1 MHSKDFGKEYVCKE
15 KFTPKPCDGEKR
27 ERIERRCNEFKGFMK
42 FGCVVDLCANVPKEI
57 EEITQIEKEK
67 MKNVKLITP
76 GVVIERKRLD
86 ASQLNPGAGNMCI
99 SWGDPHFTSFKGT
112 KFNNYFLG
120 DHLLLK
126 TKRFTIQVRQR
137 RWGAASVNVLFA
149 AKINGVIVEAN
160 KPSSFLLNRRERI
173 NIKIG
178 QTIALKAGGKV
189 ERIEKDRWLLVSKNG
204 GYADI
209 VFNYYGGKLR
219 VGSTIYQRRYIN
231 FIVKVPHPNRAKGF
245 CQAQVIKT
253 STLFSKPYLS
263 LHKSQKIKVISKKCK
278 RSARLRCLN
287 RHVKKGDLINCI
299 FDLCNGFSGKM
310 IRKFEKNV
318 KHDRRRWH
326 KIFKHK
332 KKVTRK
338 HVHRHHKGR
347 RHSKHHRKHH
357 KKSRRGG
364 FVFSRHSKRVRRT
377 RRRATRVRRARVV
390 RRRARGD
397 VWLKD
402 AHHKWVDVNAIG
414 TFNYLIDNKEN
425 LSIQVQFGKL
435 GKGSIMR
442 GVAVSYAGKKIVAEK
457 DGSVTVDG
465 KLVEA
470 PSAEFNFENKQ
481 FNIKPDNTGFGIYTF
496 SGILKE
502 GFKIHYEKKIKIIF
516 SFNTN
521 NFKTSFRFIY

>member
-1 MHSKDFGKEYVCKE
+1 
-15 KFTPKPCDGEKR
+15 
-27 ERIERRCNEFKGFMK
+27 
-42 FGCVVDLCANVPKEI
+42 
-57 EEITQIEKEK
+57 
-67 MKNVKLITP
+67 
-76 GVVIERKRLD
+76 
-86 ASQLNPGAGNMCI
+86 
-99 SWGDPHFTSFKGT
+99 
-112 KFNNYFLG
+112 
-120 DHLLLK
+120 
-126 TKRFTIQVRQR
+126 
-137 RWGAASVNVLFA
+137 
-149 AKINGVIVEAN
+149 
-160 KPSSFLLNRRERI
+160 
-173 NIKIG
+173 
-178 QTIALKAGGKV
+178 
-189 ERIEKDRWLLVSKNG
+189 
-204 GYADI
+204 
-209 VFNYYGGKLR
+209 
-219 VGSTIYQRRYIN
+219 
-231 FIVKVPHPNRAKGF
+231 
-245 CQAQVIKT
+245 
-253 STLFSKPYLS
+253 
-263 LHKSQKIKVISKKCK
+263 
-278 RSARLRCLN
+278 
-287 RHVKKGDLINCI
+287 
-299 FDLCNGFSGKM
+299 M